1 MPDNLTEM
9 KSSLIGTTRVGENT
23 LVTPKDSLID
33 KNSEALET
41 LINQLLTQQKT
52 HIILDC
58 KAVSFLDSKALELLL
73 QKHEE
78 LKNRG
83 GALKIIGLNAVC
95 QDILCAT
102 RLINVL
108 NVYDDI
114 HKAVVSRT

>member
-1 MPDNLTEM
+1 MPDSVTEM
-9 KSSLIGTTRVGENT
+9 KSSLIGTTTVGAST
-23 LVTPKDSLID
+23 VVTPKDSLID

-41 LINQLLTQQKT
+41 LLNELLTQQKT

-73 QKHEE
+73 QTHEE

-83 GALKIIGLNAVC
+83 GALRIIGLNAVC
-95 QDILCAT
+95 QDILFAT
-102 RLINVL
+102 RLINLL

-114 HKAVVSRT
+114 HNAVVSRT